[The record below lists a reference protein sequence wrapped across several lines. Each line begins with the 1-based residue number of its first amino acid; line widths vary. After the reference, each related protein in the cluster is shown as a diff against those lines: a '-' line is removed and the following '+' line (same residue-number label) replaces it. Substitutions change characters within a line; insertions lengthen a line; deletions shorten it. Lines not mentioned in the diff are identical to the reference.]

1 MSHKLEESIPESCV
15 LMMLGLV
22 CGGILWGCGINY
34 QMHPDIFF
42 LYFLPPIILDA
53 GYHMPNRAFF
63 DNIGSVLLFAIIGTL
78 FNTITIGFSIWGMT
92 QTGGLGAIPLR
103 VEMLHCLTLAA
114 LLSAVDPVA
123 VIAVFEEVHVHDI
136 LYIVVFGES
145 LLNDGVAVV
154 CITCLYY
161 YLHIYIYMV
170 FFQCK
175 LLSKEVQI
183 ICVK

>member
-1 MSHKLEESIPESCV
+1 MSHTLEESIPESCV

-22 CGGILWGCGINY
+22 CGGILWGCGVNY
-34 QMHPDIFF
+34 EMHPDIFF

-63 DNIGSVLLFAIIGTL
+63 DNIGSILLFAVLGTL
-78 FNTITIGFSIWGMT
+78 FNTITIGFAIWGMT
-92 QTGGLGAIPLR
+92 ETGGVGAIPLR

-154 CITCLYY
+154 RKRRLKIDTILYCLYY
-161 YLHIYIYMV
+161 APL
-170 FFQCK
+170 
-175 LLSKEVQI
+175 E
-183 ICVK
+183 